1 MTHGIF
7 LLIQG
12 SDLEELVAGGLLAS
26 FPVTWSLPVCLEPT
40 KLGTSIFPFWPLG
53 GARKLF
59 FWLHH
64 CNQRVTISNPTS
76 FAIFPIII
84 TFILKTDR
92 LSVIVARQGNLLRRS
107 ATKVLENS
115 LLSRIELLHTEKRT
129 VFLHHS
135 NEVLPYII
143 CGA

>member
-7 LLIQG
+7 FTHSRKWLGRVSRRRTSGVISG
-12 SDLEELVAGGLLAS
+12 HLVTSGLFRTHKIGDFNFSILA
-26 FPVTWSLPVCLEPT
+26 TRWRQ
-40 KLGTSIFPFWPLG
+40 KII
-53 GARKLF
+53 